1 MARVPPPELVSQN
14 GHNPLRRVENHSSNA
29 ANPGNKEHN
38 ISSTLEENPNSRRLS
53 DDLTGKW
60 SSDKPPQSAKGAST
74 KRAGQANRG
83 ARPNN
88 RFENG
93 AEDSTGQILDRA
105 NSTSVDTEVIETIA
119 PGKFPIRFV
128 MCG

>member
-14 GHNPLRRVENHSSNA
+14 GHNPLRRVEHRSGNA
-29 ANPGNKEHN
+29 AKPGNREHN
-38 ISSTLEENPNSRRLS
+38 IYSTLAENPNSRRLS
-53 DDLTGKW
+53 DDLTGGW
-60 SSDKPPQSAKGAST
+60 SSAKHPQSTKGAST
-74 KRAGQANRG
+74 KKAGQANRG
-83 ARPNN
+83 ARPND
-88 RFENG
+88 RFDNG